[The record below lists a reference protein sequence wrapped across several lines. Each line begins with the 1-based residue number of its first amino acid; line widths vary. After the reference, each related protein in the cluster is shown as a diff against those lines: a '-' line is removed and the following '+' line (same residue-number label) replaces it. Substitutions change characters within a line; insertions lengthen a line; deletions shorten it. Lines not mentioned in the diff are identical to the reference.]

1 MNLREQQL
9 EKKEQQQQQNGFLA
23 AQGEKFFK
31 WVTVSIDKG
40 GKLQALVTPGQK
52 VSVDNVY

>member
-1 MNLREQQL
+1 MNLGGKQL
-9 EKKEQQQQQNGFLA
+9 EKKEQQQQNGFLA

-31 WVTVSIDKG
+31 WATVSIDKG

-52 VSVDNVY
+52 VSVDNGY